1 MSNPSGSQAREETA
15 NKKPVFCCSFFQC
28 RCGSHYFPQRII
40 LALLLHL
47 FMQNNFTTRVVLNVA
62 IVEMVQPPPE
72 ETAHLQAC
80 PQFNAPNKT
89 HEGGKFPWPAHTK
102 SLVLYAFYIGYT
114 FTQVPGGWL
123 ADKFGARP
131 VILSSIA
138 CTTLATALFPV
149 MTQKFGYLAA
159 VGLRFMVGT
168 SHGFCMPALSSLVST
183 WFPPKERPIWGGLA
197 YAGTNLGTIMGNIIS
212 GFLIHKFDG
221 WPVAFYF
228 WSAYSGLF
236 FLLVLLLLFSFPD
249 THPYISKA
257 EADYIRMENSG
268 NRTVV
273 GRSFKT
279 PWKAILLNGPYWA
292 NIAGQFGHNYIY
304 LSLVTYLPTYM
315 REILQFDVAND
326 GYFAAIPFVALWIMS
341 LIYSTTAPL
350 IIKCT
355 SERAFNSV
363 LGAGSN
369 VASAA
374 IVLGAVYAACNRQ
387 LCIGLYIFSMII
399 KAFYYATLPVN
410 INGLSRN
417 YGGIMFGL
425 CNALG
430 SVSGIIGNFI
440 IGALTKHKQLHEWRL
455 AFWITFGVCVVTT
468 VIFFLFSSTER
479 QKFDYNEEELAEMQN
494 S

>member
-1 MSNPSGSQAREETA
+1 
-15 NKKPVFCCSFFQC
+15 
-28 RCGSHYFPQRII
+28 
-40 LALLLHL
+40 
-47 FMQNNFTTRVVLNVA
+47 
-62 IVEMVQPPPE
+62 
-72 ETAHLQAC
+72 
-80 PQFNAPNKT
+80 
-89 HEGGKFPWPAHTK
+89 
-102 SLVLYAFYIGYT
+102 
-114 FTQVPGGWL
+114 
-123 ADKFGARP
+123 
-131 VILSSIA
+131 
-138 CTTLATALFPV
+138 
-149 MTQKFGYLAA
+149 
-159 VGLRFMVGT
+159 
-168 SHGFCMPALSSLVST
+168 MPALSSLVST

-363 LGAGSN
+363 LGAGCKYS
-369 VASAA
+369 
-374 IVLGAVYAACNRQ
+374 
-387 LCIGLYIFSMII
+387 
-399 KAFYYATLPVN
+399 KA
-410 INGLSRN
+410 G
-417 YGGIMFGL
+417 
-425 CNALG
+425 
-430 SVSGIIGNFI
+430 
-440 IGALTKHKQLHEWRL
+440 
-455 AFWITFGVCVVTT
+455 
-468 VIFFLFSSTER
+468 
-479 QKFDYNEEELAEMQN
+479 
-494 S
+494 